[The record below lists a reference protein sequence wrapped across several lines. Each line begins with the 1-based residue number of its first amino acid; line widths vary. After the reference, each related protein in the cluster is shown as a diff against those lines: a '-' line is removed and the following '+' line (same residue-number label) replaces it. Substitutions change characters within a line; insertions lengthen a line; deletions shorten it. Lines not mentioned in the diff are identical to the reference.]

1 MPLDQY
7 AFAADM
13 HDARPFDESD
23 PARSNLERF
32 GTSPCSSRRL
42 VSCVT
47 EAPGNLAGGGTGR
60 RATGTGIGTIPI
72 GGPSEAVA
80 EVASASGYGPFS
92 RGTEPAAAGFRREAR
107 FA

>member
-1 MPLDQY
+1 MPLDQF
-7 AFAADM
+7 ALAADM
-13 HDARPFDESD
+13 PHARHFDASD
-23 PARSNLERF
+23 PARPALERF
-32 GTSPCSSRRL
+32 GTYPCSSRRL

-47 EAPGNLAGGGTGR
+47 KAPGNLAGGGTGR

-80 EVASASGYGPFS
+80 EAASASGYDPFA
-92 RGTEPAAAGFRREAR
+92 RGTERAAAGFRREAR